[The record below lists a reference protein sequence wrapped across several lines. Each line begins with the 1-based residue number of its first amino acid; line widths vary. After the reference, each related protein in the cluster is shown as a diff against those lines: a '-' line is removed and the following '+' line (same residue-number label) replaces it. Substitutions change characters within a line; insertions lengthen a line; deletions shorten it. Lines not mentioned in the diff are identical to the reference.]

1 MISRSINILDNATPS
16 VEAAVRDLSPRAVAE
31 RISEPLR
38 IFWRDR
44 LKSLGKNKRGWPS
57 TGFWEDAARKTTSFV
72 QDNGLLL
79 VCDKQG
85 VRQRWKGG
93 PIKPVKAGALAIP
106 ISPVS
111 YGHRPSEFPGLFLM
125 RTKNGA
131 YLVQAQPLFETPGRA
146 RRSARAASAFK
157 SLGGHASRRLRAGLN
172 FLFKLSPGVN
182 QFPDERVVPS
192 EEEMLAVAFAAL
204 ARDKAAGGAN

>member
-1 MISRSINILDNATPS
+1 MISQSINVRDNATPS
-16 VEAAVRDLSPRAVAE
+16 VEAAMRTMSPRAVAE

-38 IFWRDR
+38 ILWRDR

-57 TGFWEDAARKTTSFV
+57 TGFWEDAARKTTSIV

-79 VCDKQG
+79 ICDKQG
-85 VRQRWKGG
+85 VRQRWRGG
-93 PIKPVKAGALAIP
+93 AIKPVKAGALAIP

-131 YLVQAQPLFETPGRA
+131 YLVQAQALFPGNRKSQIA
-146 RRSARAASAFK
+146 NQK
-157 SLGGHASRRLRAGLN
+157 SLGGNAKRRLRAGLN
-172 FLFKLSPGVN
+172 FLFKLSQGVN
-182 QFPDERVVPS
+182 QLPDDRVVPTQD
-192 EEEMLAVAFAAL
+192 EMLEVAFAAIS
-204 ARDKAAGGAN
+204 RDKAVAK

>member
-1 MISRSINILDNATPS
+1 MSVVLNINIRDNATPS
-16 VEAAVRDLSPRAVAE
+16 VEAAMRNMSPRAVAE

-38 IFWRDR
+38 IYWRDR

-57 TGFWEDAARKTTSFV
+57 TGFWEDAARKTTSIV

-79 VCDKQG
+79 VCDKLG
-85 VRQRWKGG
+85 VRQRWRGG

-131 YLVQAQPLFETPGRA
+131 YLVQYQD
-146 RRSARAASAFK
+146 AFAPNRKSQIANQK
-157 SLGGHASRRLRAGLN
+157 SLGGNAKRRLRAGLN
-172 FLFKLSPGVN
+172 FLFKLSAGVN
-182 QFPDERVVPS
+182 QLPDERVVPS
-192 EEEMLAVAFAAL
+192 NDELAEVAMSAL
-204 ARDKAAGGAN
+204 AREKAVAN

>member
-1 MISRSINILDNATPS
+1 MISQSINIRDNATPS
-16 VEAAVRDLSPRAVAE
+16 VEAALRDLSPRSVAE

-79 VCDKQG
+79 VCDKLG

-93 PIKPVKAGALAIP
+93 PIKPDKAGALAIP

-125 RTKNGA
+125 KTAKGA
-131 YLVQAQPLFETPGRA
+131 YLVQAQDLFASNKKRETRN
-146 RRSARAASAFK
+146 AFK
-157 SLGGHASRRLRAGLN
+157 QMGGHAARRLRAGLN

-182 QFPDERVVPS
+182 QLPDERVVPTK
-192 EEEMLAVAFAAL
+192 EEMLEVAFATL
-204 ARDKAAGGAN
+204 ARDRAAGGAN